1 MSAGIRYGTRSALPS
16 IFGLQAGLAISV
28 VLVGLGIGSLIASSL
43 FFFTLL
49 KIIGSLYLIY
59 LGIQKWRAS
68 DSSMPFPGTTY
79 TARPFR
85 FTRALVINLS
95 NPKAIAFLVA
105 LFPQF
110 IDPSR
115 PQALQFLILG
125 STMVVVDTLDMIVY
139 ACLASRCVQWFRQQS
154 VSSSLSNVFLAR
166 PLSPPVSC
174 WRPRPGTA
182 VNKASG
188 LLPCLLDNPL
198 DLQAKLFGG
207 EGFGQVAVNAHFLG

>member
-28 VLVGLGIGSLIASSL
+28 VLEGLGIGSPLIASFL

-68 DSSMPFPGTTY
+68 DSSMPFPGTTS

-85 FTRALVINLS
+85 FTRALIINLTD
-95 NPKAIAFLVA
+95 PKAIAFLETM
-105 LFPQF
+105 FPQF

-125 STMVVVDTLDMIVY
+125 WAMVVVDTLIMIGY
-139 ACLASRCVQWFRQQS
+139 TCLASRCVQWFRQQR
-154 VSSSLSNVFLAR
+154 VLKRIERVFGLTFI
-166 PLSPPVSC
+166 
-174 WRPRPGTA
+174 GT
-182 VNKASG
+182 G
-188 LLPCLLDNPL
+188 LLLTTTTRHR
-198 DLQAKLFGG
+198 G
-207 EGFGQVAVNAHFLG
+207 